1 MFGFFYMINTFNE
14 KGGIVLNSL
23 NQSVAGIKG
32 VGPKKS
38 EILKSLGIETV
49 EDLLTYYPF
58 RYDDIQEKMLDEI
71 QDQEKVVLKG
81 TVLAEPVVNYYGYKK
96 SRMVFRM
103 LTEQA
108 VINVTF
114 FNQPF
119 LKSKINA
126 NEDVAIYGKWD
137 GRRKALTGMKILAT
151 QEEEVDFSPI
161 YHVNKQIRQKTLVD
175 LIRQVW
181 EMYGEELEETLP
193 GWLLEKYRLMPRG
206 KAAYAMHFPEK
217 IEENRLAKRRLAF
230 EEFFI
235 FQLKMIQ
242 LKHQETAKE
251 LGKGIKYDVKALK
264 AFIQTLPFE
273 LTPAQKRVVNE
284 ICGDLRSDKHMH
296 RLLQGDVGSGKT
308 IVAAIALFA
317 VVSEGYQGALMVP
330 TEILAE
336 QHMESLTE
344 VFSKVGVSV
353 GLLTSSTKTAER
365 RRILAELASGE
376 LQVIVGT
383 HSLIQE
389 EVVFH
394 DLGLVII
401 DEQHRFGVNQRRL
414 LREKGNHAD
423 VLFMTA
429 TPIPRTLA
437 ITAYGEMDVSVID
450 ELPAGRIPIETRWIL
465 PKQVDTVLTWLNGQ
479 LKNGQQVYVICPLI
493 EESEMLDVKNATEI
507 YEHLKQFFEPNFK
520 VALLH
525 GKMKSQEKDDIMTA
539 FKENQTQILV
549 STTVIEV
556 GVNVPNAT
564 TMMIMDADRFG
575 LAQLHQLRGRVG
587 RGSLASYCILVANP
601 KSDQGKERMKI
612 MTETTDGFVLS
623 QKDLEMRGPGD
634 FFGAKQSGLPEFK
647 VGDIVADEAILE
659 TARIEATEL
668 LDDPTWME
676 KAENQS
682 LVKALKEKLEE
693 TEYFD

>member
-1 MFGFFYMINTFNE
+1 MDE
-14 KGGIVLNSL
+14 L
-23 NQSVAGIKG
+23 NQSVAWLKG

-38 EILKSLGIETV
+38 EVLNILGIKTV
-49 EDLLTYYPF
+49 YDLLTYYPF
-58 RYDDIQEKMLDEI
+58 RYDDIQEKSLDEI

-81 TVLAEPVVNYYGYKK
+81 TILAEPVVSYYGFKK
-96 SRMVFRM
+96 SRLVFRM
-103 LTEQA
+103 MTEQA
-108 VINVTF
+108 VIGVTF

-126 NEDVAIYGKWD
+126 SEEIAIYGKWD
-137 GRRKALTGMKILAT
+137 GRRKALTGMKVLAT
-151 QEEEVDFSPI
+151 QEEELDFSPI

-175 LIRQVW
+175 LIKQTW
-181 EMYGEELEETLP
+181 ELYGHLLP
-193 GWLLEKYRLMPRG
+193 ENLPEWLTSKYRLMPKRQ
-206 KAAYAMHFPEK
+206 AAYAMHFPET

-230 EEFFI
+230 EEFFL

-242 LKHQETAKE
+242 LKKQETSKD
-251 LGKGIKYDVKALK
+251 LGKSIMYDVKVLK
-264 AFIQTLPFE
+264 EFIKTLPFE
-273 LTPAQKRVVNE
+273 LTGAQKRVVNE
-284 ICGDLRSDKHMH
+284 ICADLRSQEHMH

-308 IVAAIALFA
+308 IVAAIALYA
-317 VVSEGYQGALMVP
+317 VVSEGLQGALMVP

-336 QHMESLTE
+336 QHMESLTD
-344 VFSKVGVSV
+344 VFSKTDVKV

-365 RRILAELASGE
+365 RQILADLASGE
-376 LQVIVGT
+376 MDIIVGT
-383 HSLIQE
+383 HSLIQDDII
-389 EVVFH
+389 FN
-394 DLGLVII
+394 DLSLAII
-401 DEQHRFGVNQRRL
+401 DEQHRFGVNQRKA
-414 LREKGNHAD
+414 LREKGNQAD

-437 ITAYGEMDVSVID
+437 ITAYGEMDVSIID

-465 PKQVDTVLTWLNGQ
+465 PKQVDSVLTWLNSQ
-479 LKNGQQVYVICPLI
+479 LKKGQQVYVICPLI

-507 YEHLKQFFEPNFK
+507 YEHLKHFFEPNFK
-520 VALLH
+520 VGLLH
-525 GKMKSQEKDDIMTA
+525 GKMKSQEKDEIMTE
-539 FKENQTQILV
+539 FKDNDMQILV

-587 RGSLASYCILVANP
+587 RGSLASYCILVASP

-634 FFGAKQSGLPEFK
+634 FFGSKQSGLPEFK
-647 VGDIVADEAILE
+647 VGDIVADEMILE
-659 TARIEATEL
+659 TARVEATQLIET
-668 LDDPTWME
+668 DDWMNDP
-676 KAENQS
+676 ANAS
-682 LVKALKEKLEE
+682 LVTSLNERREE
-693 TEYFD
+693 SEFFD

>member
-1 MFGFFYMINTFNE
+1 MDE
-14 KGGIVLNSL
+14 L
-23 NQSVAGIKG
+23 NQSVAWLKG

-38 EILKSLGIETV
+38 EVLNSLGIKTV
-49 EDLLTYYPF
+49 YDLLTYYPF
-58 RYDDIQEKMLDEI
+58 RYDDIQEKSLDEI

-81 TVLAEPVVNYYGYKK
+81 TVLAEPVVSYYGFKK
-96 SRMVFRM
+96 SRLVFRM
-103 LTEQA
+103 MTEQA
-108 VINVTF
+108 VIGVTF

-126 NEDVAIYGKWD
+126 SEEIAIYGKWD
-137 GRRKALTGMKILAT
+137 GRRKALTGMKVLAT
-151 QEEEVDFSPI
+151 QEEELDFSPI

-175 LIRQVW
+175 LIKQTW
-181 EMYGEELEETLP
+181 ELYGHLLP
-193 GWLLEKYRLMPRG
+193 ENLPEWLTSKYRLMPKRQ
-206 KAAYAMHFPEK
+206 AAYAMHFPET

-230 EEFFI
+230 EEFFL

-242 LKHQETAKE
+242 LKKQETSKD
-251 LGKGIKYDVKALK
+251 LGKSIMYDVKVLK
-264 AFIQTLPFE
+264 EFIKTLPFE
-273 LTPAQKRVVNE
+273 LTGAQKRVVNE
-284 ICGDLRSDKHMH
+284 ICGDLRSQEHMH

-308 IVAAIALFA
+308 IVAAIALYA
-317 VVSEGYQGALMVP
+317 VVSEGLQGALMVP

-336 QHMESLTE
+336 QHMESLTD
-344 VFSKVGVSV
+344 VFSKTDVKV

-365 RRILAELASGE
+365 RQILADLASGE
-376 LQVIVGT
+376 MDIIVGT
-383 HSLIQE
+383 HSLIQDDII
-389 EVVFH
+389 FN
-394 DLGLVII
+394 DLSLAII
-401 DEQHRFGVNQRRL
+401 DEQHRFGVNQRKA
-414 LREKGNHAD
+414 LREKGNQAD

-437 ITAYGEMDVSVID
+437 ITAYGEMDVSIID

-465 PKQVDTVLTWLNGQ
+465 PKQVDSVLTWLNSQ

-520 VALLH
+520 VGLLH
-525 GKMKSQEKDDIMTA
+525 GKMKSQEKDEIMTE
-539 FKENQTQILV
+539 FKDNDMQILV

-587 RGSLASYCILVANP
+587 RGSLASYCILVASP

-634 FFGAKQSGLPEFK
+634 FFGSKQSGLPEFK
-647 VGDIVADEAILE
+647 VGDIVADEMILE
-659 TARIEATEL
+659 TARVEATQLIET
-668 LDDPTWME
+668 DDWMNDP
-676 KAENQS
+676 ANAS
-682 LVKALKEKLEE
+682 LVTSLNERREE
-693 TEYFD
+693 SEFFD

>member
-1 MFGFFYMINTFNE
+1 MDE
-14 KGGIVLNSL
+14 L
-23 NQSVAGIKG
+23 NQSVAWLKG

-38 EILKSLGIETV
+38 EVLNSLGIKTIY
-49 EDLLTYYPF
+49 DLLTYYPF
-58 RYDDIQEKMLDEI
+58 RYDDIQEKSLDEI

-81 TVLAEPVVNYYGYKK
+81 TVLAEPVVSYYGFKK
-96 SRMVFRM
+96 SRLVFRM
-103 LTEQA
+103 MTEQA
-108 VINVTF
+108 VIGVTF

-126 NEDVAIYGKWD
+126 SEEIAIYGKWD
-137 GRRKALTGMKILAT
+137 GRRKALTGMKVLAT
-151 QEEEVDFSPI
+151 QEEELDFSPI

-175 LIRQVW
+175 LIKQTW
-181 EMYGEELEETLP
+181 ELYGHLLP
-193 GWLLEKYRLMPRG
+193 ENLPEWLTSKYRLMPKRQ
-206 KAAYAMHFPEK
+206 AAYAMHFPET

-230 EEFFI
+230 EEFFL

-242 LKHQETAKE
+242 LKKQETSKD
-251 LGKGIKYDVKALK
+251 LGKSIMYDVTVLK
-264 AFIQTLPFE
+264 EFIKTLPFE
-273 LTPAQKRVVNE
+273 LTEAQKRVVNE
-284 ICGDLRSDKHMH
+284 ICADLRSREHMH

-308 IVAAIALFA
+308 IVAAIALYA
-317 VVSEGYQGALMVP
+317 VVSEGLQGALMVP

-336 QHMESLTE
+336 QHMESLTD
-344 VFSKVGVSV
+344 VFSKTDVKV
-353 GLLTSSTKTAER
+353 GLLTSSTKTVER
-365 RRILAELASGE
+365 RQILADLASGE
-376 LQVIVGT
+376 MDIIIGT
-383 HSLIQE
+383 HSLIQDDII
-389 EVVFH
+389 FN
-394 DLGLVII
+394 DLSLAII
-401 DEQHRFGVNQRRL
+401 DEQHRFGVNQRKA
-414 LREKGNHAD
+414 LREKGNQAD

-437 ITAYGEMDVSVID
+437 ITAYGEMDVSIID

-465 PKQVDTVLTWLNGQ
+465 PKQVDSVLTWLNSQ

-520 VALLH
+520 VGLLH
-525 GKMKSQEKDDIMTA
+525 GKMKSQEKDEIMTE
-539 FKENQTQILV
+539 FKDNDMQILV

-634 FFGAKQSGLPEFK
+634 FFGSKQSGLPEFK
-647 VGDIVADEAILE
+647 VGDIVADEMILE
-659 TARIEATEL
+659 TARVEATQLIET
-668 LDDPTWME
+668 DDWMNDP
-676 KAENQS
+676 ANAGLVTS
-682 LVKALKEKLEE
+682 LNERREE
-693 TEYFD
+693 SEFFD

>member
-1 MFGFFYMINTFNE
+1 MDE
-14 KGGIVLNSL
+14 L
-23 NQSVAGIKG
+23 NQSVAWLKG

-38 EILKSLGIETV
+38 EVLNSLGIKTV
-49 EDLLTYYPF
+49 YDLLTYYPF
-58 RYDDIQEKMLDEI
+58 RYDDIQEKSLDEI

-81 TVLAEPVVNYYGYKK
+81 TVLAEPVVSYYGFKK
-96 SRMVFRM
+96 SRLVFRM
-103 LTEQA
+103 MTEQA
-108 VINVTF
+108 VIGVTF

-126 NEDVAIYGKWD
+126 SEEIAIYGKWD
-137 GRRKALTGMKILAT
+137 GRRKALTGMKVLAT
-151 QEEEVDFSPI
+151 QEEELDFSPI

-175 LIRQVW
+175 LIKQTW
-181 EMYGEELEETLP
+181 ELYGHLLP
-193 GWLLEKYRLMPRG
+193 ENLPEWLTSKYRLMPKRQ
-206 KAAYAMHFPEK
+206 AAYAMHFPET

-230 EEFFI
+230 EEFFL

-242 LKHQETAKE
+242 LKKQETSKD
-251 LGKGIKYDVKALK
+251 LGKSIMYDVTVLK
-264 AFIQTLPFE
+264 EFIKTLPFE
-273 LTPAQKRVVNE
+273 LTGAQKRVVNE
-284 ICGDLRSDKHMH
+284 ICADLRSQEHMH

-308 IVAAIALFA
+308 IVAAIALYA
-317 VVSEGYQGALMVP
+317 VVSEGLQGALMVP

-336 QHMESLTE
+336 QHMESLTD
-344 VFSKVGVSV
+344 VFSKTDVKV

-365 RRILAELASGE
+365 RQILADLASGE
-376 LQVIVGT
+376 MDIIVGT
-383 HSLIQE
+383 HSLIQDE
-389 EVVFH
+389 IIFN
-394 DLGLVII
+394 DLSLAII
-401 DEQHRFGVNQRRL
+401 DEQHRFGVNQRKA
-414 LREKGNHAD
+414 LREKGNQAD

-437 ITAYGEMDVSVID
+437 ITAYGEMDVSIID

-465 PKQVDTVLTWLNGQ
+465 PKQVDSVLTWLNSQ

-520 VALLH
+520 VGLLH
-525 GKMKSQEKDDIMTA
+525 GKMKSQEKDEIMTE
-539 FKENQTQILV
+539 FKDNDMQILV

-587 RGSLASYCILVANP
+587 RGGLASYCILVASP

-634 FFGAKQSGLPEFK
+634 FFGSKQSGLPEFK
-647 VGDIVADEAILE
+647 VGDIVADEMILE
-659 TARIEATEL
+659 TARVEATQLIETG
-668 LDDPTWME
+668 DWMNDPANAGLVT
-676 KAENQS
+676 S
-682 LVKALKEKLEE
+682 LNERREE
-693 TEYFD
+693 SEFFD

>member
-1 MFGFFYMINTFNE
+1 MDE
-14 KGGIVLNSL
+14 L
-23 NQSVAGIKG
+23 NQSVAWLKG

-38 EILKSLGIETV
+38 EVLNSLGIKTV
-49 EDLLTYYPF
+49 YDLLTYYPF
-58 RYDDIQEKMLDEI
+58 RYDDIQEKSLDEI

-81 TVLAEPVVNYYGYKK
+81 TVLAEPVVSYYGFKK
-96 SRMVFRM
+96 SRLVFRM
-103 LTEQA
+103 MTEQA
-108 VINVTF
+108 VIGVTF

-126 NEDVAIYGKWD
+126 SEEIAIYGKWD
-137 GRRKALTGMKILAT
+137 GRRKALTGMKVLAT
-151 QEEEVDFSPI
+151 QEEELDFSPI

-175 LIRQVW
+175 LIKQTW
-181 EMYGEELEETLP
+181 ELYGHLLP
-193 GWLLEKYRLMPRG
+193 ENLPEWLTSKYRLMPKRQ
-206 KAAYAMHFPEK
+206 AAYAMHFPET

-230 EEFFI
+230 EEFFL

-242 LKHQETAKE
+242 LKKQETSKD
-251 LGKGIKYDVKALK
+251 LGKSIMYDVTVLK
-264 AFIQTLPFE
+264 EFIKKLPFE
-273 LTPAQKRVVNE
+273 LTGAQKRVVNE
-284 ICGDLRSDKHMH
+284 ICADLRSQEHMH

-308 IVAAIALFA
+308 IVAAIALYA
-317 VVSEGYQGALMVP
+317 VVSEGLQGALMVP

-336 QHMESLTE
+336 QHMESLTD
-344 VFSKVGVSV
+344 VFSKTDVKV

-365 RRILAELASGE
+365 RQILADLASGE
-376 LQVIVGT
+376 MDIIVGT
-383 HSLIQE
+383 HSLIQDDII
-389 EVVFH
+389 FN
-394 DLGLVII
+394 DLSLAII
-401 DEQHRFGVNQRRL
+401 DEQHRFGVNQRKA
-414 LREKGNHAD
+414 LREKGNQAD

-465 PKQVDTVLTWLNGQ
+465 PKQVDSVLTWLNSQ

-520 VALLH
+520 VGLLH
-525 GKMKSQEKDDIMTA
+525 GKMKSQEKDEIMTE
-539 FKENQTQILV
+539 FKDNDMQILV

-587 RGSLASYCILVANP
+587 RGSLASYCILVASP

-634 FFGAKQSGLPEFK
+634 FFGSKQSGLPEFK
-647 VGDIVADEAILE
+647 VGDIVADEMILE
-659 TARIEATEL
+659 TARVEATQLIET
-668 LDDPTWME
+668 DDWMNDP
-676 KAENQS
+676 ANAGLVTS
-682 LVKALKEKLEE
+682 LNERREE
-693 TEYFD
+693 SEFFD

>member
-1 MFGFFYMINTFNE
+1 MDE
-14 KGGIVLNSL
+14 L
-23 NQSVAGIKG
+23 NQSVAWLKG

-38 EILKSLGIETV
+38 EVLNSLGIKTV
-49 EDLLTYYPF
+49 YDLLTYYPF
-58 RYDDIQEKMLDEI
+58 RYDDIQEKSLDEI

-81 TVLAEPVVNYYGYKK
+81 TVLAEPVVSYYGFKK
-96 SRMVFRM
+96 SRLVFRM
-103 LTEQA
+103 MTEQA
-108 VINVTF
+108 VIGVTF

-126 NEDVAIYGKWD
+126 SEEIAIYGKWD
-137 GRRKALTGMKILAT
+137 GRRKALTGMKVLAT
-151 QEEEVDFSPI
+151 QEEELDFSPI

-175 LIRQVW
+175 LIKQTW
-181 EMYGEELEETLP
+181 ELYGHLLP
-193 GWLLEKYRLMPRG
+193 ENLPEWLTSKYRLMPKRQ
-206 KAAYAMHFPEK
+206 AAYAMHFPET

-230 EEFFI
+230 EEFFL

-242 LKHQETAKE
+242 LKKQETSKD
-251 LGKGIKYDVKALK
+251 LGKSIMYDVKVLK
-264 AFIQTLPFE
+264 EFIKTLPFE
-273 LTPAQKRVVNE
+273 LTGAQKRVVNE
-284 ICGDLRSDKHMH
+284 ICADLRSQEHMH

-308 IVAAIALFA
+308 IVAAIALYA
-317 VVSEGYQGALMVP
+317 VVSEGLQGALMVP

-336 QHMESLTE
+336 QHMESLTD
-344 VFSKVGVSV
+344 VFSKTDVKV

-365 RRILAELASGE
+365 RQILADLASGE
-376 LQVIVGT
+376 MDIIVGT
-383 HSLIQE
+383 HSLIQDDII
-389 EVVFH
+389 FN
-394 DLGLVII
+394 DLSLAII
-401 DEQHRFGVNQRRL
+401 DEQHRFGVNQRKA
-414 LREKGNHAD
+414 LREKGNQAD

-437 ITAYGEMDVSVID
+437 ITAYGEMDVSIID

-465 PKQVDTVLTWLNGQ
+465 PKQVDSVLTWLNSQ

-520 VALLH
+520 VGLLH
-525 GKMKSQEKDDIMTA
+525 GKMKSQEKDEIMTE
-539 FKENQTQILV
+539 FKDNDMQILV

-587 RGSLASYCILVANP
+587 RGSLASYCILVASP

-634 FFGAKQSGLPEFK
+634 FFGSKQSGLPEFK
-647 VGDIVADEAILE
+647 VGDIVADEMILE
-659 TARIEATEL
+659 TARVEATQLIET
-668 LDDPTWME
+668 DDWMNDP
-676 KAENQS
+676 ANAGLVTS
-682 LVKALKEKLEE
+682 LNERREE
-693 TEYFD
+693 SEFFD

>member
-1 MFGFFYMINTFNE
+1 MDE
-14 KGGIVLNSL
+14 L
-23 NQSVAGIKG
+23 NQSVAWLKG

-38 EILKSLGIETV
+38 EVLNSLGIKTV
-49 EDLLTYYPF
+49 YDLLTYYPF
-58 RYDDIQEKMLDEI
+58 RYDDIQEKSLDEI

-81 TVLAEPVVNYYGYKK
+81 TILAEPVVSYYGFKK
-96 SRMVFRM
+96 SRLVFRM
-103 LTEQA
+103 MTEQA
-108 VINVTF
+108 VIGVTF

-126 NEDVAIYGKWD
+126 SEEIAIYGKWD
-137 GRRKALTGMKILAT
+137 GRRKALTGMKVLAT
-151 QEEEVDFSPI
+151 QEEELDFSPI

-175 LIRQVW
+175 LIKQTW
-181 EMYGEELEETLP
+181 ELYGHLLP
-193 GWLLEKYRLMPRG
+193 ENLPEWLTSKYRLMPKRQ
-206 KAAYAMHFPEK
+206 AAYAMHFPET

-230 EEFFI
+230 EEFFL

-242 LKHQETAKE
+242 LKKQETSKD
-251 LGKGIKYDVKALK
+251 LGKSIMYDVKVLK
-264 AFIQTLPFE
+264 EFIKTLPFE
-273 LTPAQKRVVNE
+273 LTGAQKRVVNE
-284 ICGDLRSDKHMH
+284 ICADLRSQEHMH

-308 IVAAIALFA
+308 IVAAIALYA
-317 VVSEGYQGALMVP
+317 VVSEGLQGALMVP

-336 QHMESLTE
+336 QHMESLTD
-344 VFSKVGVSV
+344 VFSETDVKV

-365 RRILAELASGE
+365 RQILVDLASGE
-376 LQVIVGT
+376 MDIIVGT
-383 HSLIQE
+383 HSLIQDDII
-389 EVVFH
+389 FN
-394 DLGLVII
+394 DLSLAII
-401 DEQHRFGVNQRRL
+401 DEQHRFGVNQRKA
-414 LREKGNHAD
+414 LREKGNQAD

-437 ITAYGEMDVSVID
+437 ITAYGEMDVSIID

-465 PKQVDTVLTWLNGQ
+465 PKQVDSVLTWLNSQ

-520 VALLH
+520 VGLLH
-525 GKMKSQEKDDIMTA
+525 GKMKSQEKDEIMTE
-539 FKENQTQILV
+539 FKDNDMQILV

-587 RGSLASYCILVANP
+587 RGSLASYCILVASP

-634 FFGAKQSGLPEFK
+634 FFGSKQSGLPEFK
-647 VGDIVADEAILE
+647 VGDIVADEMILE
-659 TARIEATEL
+659 TARVEATQLIET
-668 LDDPTWME
+668 DDWMNDP
-676 KAENQS
+676 ANAS
-682 LVKALKEKLEE
+682 LVTSLNERREE
-693 TEYFD
+693 SEFFD

>member
-1 MFGFFYMINTFNE
+1 MDE
-14 KGGIVLNSL
+14 L
-23 NQSVAGIKG
+23 NQSVSWLKG

-38 EILKSLGIETV
+38 EVLNSLGIKTV
-49 EDLLTYYPF
+49 YDLLTYYPF
-58 RYDDIQEKMLDEI
+58 RYDDIQEKSLDEI

-81 TVLAEPVVNYYGYKK
+81 TVLAEPVVSYYGFKK
-96 SRMVFRM
+96 SRLVFRM
-103 LTEQA
+103 MTEQA
-108 VINVTF
+108 VIGVTF

-126 NEDVAIYGKWD
+126 SEEIAIYGKWD
-137 GRRKALTGMKILAT
+137 GRRKALTGMKVLAT
-151 QEEEVDFSPI
+151 QEEELDFSPI

-175 LIRQVW
+175 LIKQTW
-181 EMYGEELEETLP
+181 ELYGHLLP
-193 GWLLEKYRLMPRG
+193 ENLPEWLTSKYRLMPKRQ
-206 KAAYAMHFPEK
+206 AAYAMHFPET

-230 EEFFI
+230 EEFFL

-242 LKHQETAKE
+242 LKKQETSKD
-251 LGKGIKYDVKALK
+251 LGKSIMYDVTVLK
-264 AFIQTLPFE
+264 EFIKTLPFE
-273 LTPAQKRVVNE
+273 LTGAQKRVVNE
-284 ICGDLRSDKHMH
+284 ICADLRSQEHMH

-308 IVAAIALFA
+308 IVAAIALYA
-317 VVSEGYQGALMVP
+317 VVSEGLQGALMVP

-336 QHMESLTE
+336 QHMESLTD
-344 VFSKVGVSV
+344 VFSKTDVKV

-365 RRILAELASGE
+365 RQILADLASGE
-376 LQVIVGT
+376 MDIIVGT
-383 HSLIQE
+383 HSLIQDDII
-389 EVVFH
+389 FN
-394 DLGLVII
+394 DLSLAII
-401 DEQHRFGVNQRRL
+401 DEQHRFGVNQRKA
-414 LREKGNHAD
+414 LREKGNQAD

-437 ITAYGEMDVSVID
+437 ITAYGEMDVSIID

-465 PKQVDTVLTWLNGQ
+465 PKQVDSVLTWLNSQ

-520 VALLH
+520 VGLLH
-525 GKMKSQEKDDIMTA
+525 GKMKSQEKDEIMTE
-539 FKENQTQILV
+539 FKDNDMQILV

-587 RGSLASYCILVANP
+587 RGSLASYCILVASP

-634 FFGAKQSGLPEFK
+634 FFGSKQSGLPEFK
-647 VGDIVADEAILE
+647 VGDIVADEMILE
-659 TARIEATEL
+659 TARVEATQLIET
-668 LDDPTWME
+668 DDWMNDP
-676 KAENQS
+676 ANAS
-682 LVKALKEKLEE
+682 LVTSLNERREE
-693 TEYFD
+693 SEFFD

>member
-1 MFGFFYMINTFNE
+1 MDE
-14 KGGIVLNSL
+14 L
-23 NQSVAGIKG
+23 NQSVAWLKG

-38 EILKSLGIETV
+38 EVLNSLGIKTV
-49 EDLLTYYPF
+49 YDLLTYYPF
-58 RYDDIQEKMLDEI
+58 RYDDIQEKSLDEI

-81 TVLAEPVVNYYGYKK
+81 TVLAEPVVSYYGFKK
-96 SRMVFRM
+96 SRLVFRM
-103 LTEQA
+103 MTEQA
-108 VINVTF
+108 VIGVTF

-126 NEDVAIYGKWD
+126 SEEIAIYGKWD
-137 GRRKALTGMKILAT
+137 GRRKALTGMKVLAT
-151 QEEEVDFSPI
+151 QEEELDFSPI

-175 LIRQVW
+175 LIKQTW
-181 EMYGEELEETLP
+181 ELYGHLLP
-193 GWLLEKYRLMPRG
+193 ENLPEWLTSKYRLMPKRQ
-206 KAAYAMHFPEK
+206 AAYAMHFPET

-230 EEFFI
+230 EEFFL

-242 LKHQETAKE
+242 LKKQETSKD
-251 LGKGIKYDVKALK
+251 LGKSIMYDVTVLK
-264 AFIQTLPFE
+264 EFIKTLPFE
-273 LTPAQKRVVNE
+273 LTGAQKRVVNE
-284 ICGDLRSDKHMH
+284 ICADLRSQEHMH

-308 IVAAIALFA
+308 IVAAIALYA
-317 VVSEGYQGALMVP
+317 VVSEGLQGALMVP

-336 QHMESLTE
+336 QHMESLTD
-344 VFSKVGVSV
+344 VFSKTDVKV

-365 RRILAELASGE
+365 RQILADLASGE
-376 LQVIVGT
+376 MDIIVGT
-383 HSLIQE
+383 HSLIQDDII
-389 EVVFH
+389 FN
-394 DLGLVII
+394 DLSLAII
-401 DEQHRFGVNQRRL
+401 DEQHRFGVNQRKA
-414 LREKGNHAD
+414 LREKGNQAD

-437 ITAYGEMDVSVID
+437 ITAYGEMDVSIID

-465 PKQVDTVLTWLNGQ
+465 PKQVDSVLTWLNSQ

-520 VALLH
+520 VGLLH
-525 GKMKSQEKDDIMTA
+525 GKMKSQEKDEIMTE
-539 FKENQTQILV
+539 FKDNDMQILV

-587 RGSLASYCILVANP
+587 RGSLASYCILVASP

-634 FFGAKQSGLPEFK
+634 FFGSKQSGLPEFK
-647 VGDIVADEAILE
+647 VGDIVADEMILE
-659 TARIEATEL
+659 TARVEATQLIET
-668 LDDPTWME
+668 DDWMNDP
-676 KAENQS
+676 ANAGLVTS
-682 LVKALKEKLEE
+682 LNERREE
-693 TEYFD
+693 SEFFD